1 MTSLS
6 QGKSSYRWVVIGV
19 WFTSSVAGFM
29 VISTLGILLPSISAD
44 LGLSPSQQGLLG
56 SAAFWGNLVLAIPLS
71 WWTSRFGPKALT
83 TVTLILGTLFIFL
96 HGVAPAF
103 IFLIIARL
111 AFGVTILAREPARAH
126 LIRQWFPAN
135 EAVIANSVS
144 NVLFGVV
151 VGGGLIVTPIILN
164 NLGGDWRMIF
174 YVYGGA
180 FSLLTLIWIIVGR
193 ERGTDE
199 RQSQIDQP
207 ERNVF
212 RVALSYRDLWVA
224 GLGFI
229 GVTIAWAAFL
239 NFYPTLMLDRY
250 DVPLRWSGGVLA
262 LGIFIGGL
270 SGLAAGYYVSI
281 KDRRKGLLQVFGV
294 IMVGSYLGLL
304 YTDSIPLLMVWTSL
318 NGIAWGF
325 FPILY
330 TVPFLLSG
338 VRTREIA
345 IGLSFLT
352 VSISAGSAMGPLVAG
367 FLQEALGDLRTALLI
382 ISFASLSLSA
392 SGILLRLRNEDTSA
406 QATGYAA
413 SDIDRESAID

>member
-1 MTSLS
+1 MTSFS

-56 SAAFWGNLVLAIPLS
+56 SAAFWGSLVLAIPLS
-71 WWTSRFGPKALT
+71 WWTSRFGPKVLT

-96 HGVAPAF
+96 QGVAPAF

-126 LIRQWFPAN
+126 LIRQWFPVN

-180 FSLLTLIWIIVGR
+180 FSLLTLIWIILGR
-193 ERGTDE
+193 ERQPDE
-199 RQSQIDQP
+199 RQSQINQS
-207 ERNVF
+207 ERNVL

-229 GVTIAWAAFL
+229 GVAMAWAAFL

-352 VSISAGSAMGPLVAG
+352 VSISAGSAIGPLIAG

-413 SDIDRESAID
+413 SDIDRESAMD